1 MRPWLQTYTVSLHSY
16 AHKHTHKLTRLL
28 THSFCCPAEERQY
41 RCEDCDLNFE
51 SGSELLD
58 HQKHACGTPPSSGFK
73 LSKQGLPSAADDPDL
88 DPMHLHTHPLNLPCS
103 PQECKECEQV
113 FPDAQRLEHC
123 CFVLFYFIP
132 KRTQI

>member
-1 MRPWLQTYTVSLHSY
+1 MRPWLLTYTVSLHSY
-16 AHKHTHKLTRLL
+16 THKHTHKY
-28 THSFCCPAEERQY
+28 THLPTHFFCCPAEERQY

-73 LSKQGLPSAADDPDL
+73 LSKQGLPSAGDDADL
-88 DPMHLHTHPLNLPCS
+88 DPLHLHSLPLNLPRS

-113 FPDAQRLEHC
+113 FPDAQRLE
-123 CFVLFYFIP
+123 LWYFYAYFL
-132 KRTQI
+132 